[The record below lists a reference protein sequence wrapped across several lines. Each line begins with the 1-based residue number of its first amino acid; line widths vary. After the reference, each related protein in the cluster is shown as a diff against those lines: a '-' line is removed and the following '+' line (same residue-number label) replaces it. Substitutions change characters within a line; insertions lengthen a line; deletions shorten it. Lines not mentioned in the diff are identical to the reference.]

1 MGFNNYSNQNRNS
14 LRLQAR
20 SKFNNTLSLISNKL
34 SNEYVD
40 FICSIYSELDNQ
52 ILGEDSVFTLACKE
66 FKELIYK
73 TSLSNSS
80 LMLSDALAEEE
91 PNIEALCNSIICS
104 TFNFYCEVI
113 LDSYKTISYT
123 FLGRKIQEL
132 LDDFSST
139 EVFLELRFIDFNYLK
154 SSVHRLKTL
163 NVRLCEQHEY
173 IYSMFQDEYMP
184 SIVYNLKDYVIPIF
198 SDSLGFISNQLN
210 TLGMDNSKVLA
221 LIETIKNDYSSF
233 SERYLSYQDE
243 VEEKEILK
251 ECNSNNDKQSP
262 RIDYIDDYRRLSKM
276 AIDSGYSLIRSNG
289 DHGIFRNIDG
299 DVVVIPQGRRIGK
312 GLSLKIQKIIL
323 NAV

>member
-14 LRLQAR
+14 HRLQAR
-20 SKFNNTLSLISNKL
+20 AKFNNTLSVISNKL
-34 SNEYVD
+34 SDEYVD
-40 FICSIYSELDNQ
+40 FICNIYSELDNQ
-52 ILGEDSVFTLACKE
+52 VLDEESLFILACKE
-66 FKELIYK
+66 FKDFIYK
-73 TSLSNSS
+73 NCLSNTSS
-80 LMLSDALAEEE
+80 LLSDVLAEEE
-91 PNIEALCNSIICS
+91 PNIEELCNVIVYYVFKLYYEI
-104 TFNFYCEVI
+104 I
-113 LDSYKTISYT
+113 LDSYKTVSYT
-123 FLGRKIQEL
+123 FLGRKIQEM
-132 LDDFSST
+132 LDDFSNT
-139 EVFLELRFIDFNYLK
+139 DVFLELRYFDFNYLK

-210 TLGMDNSKVLA
+210 TLGMDNSKVLS
-221 LIETIKNDYSSF
+221 LIENIKTDYSSF